1 MRRLHGIRWVTIA
14 LIMVGALVNFLSRQ
28 TLSIAAPTV
37 INTLHISHEQ
47 YGAITALFQVG
58 IIFQPLVGFV
68 IDLMGVKP
76 GFALFA
82 FLWSVICM
90 AHGLATSW
98 QMLAGLRGMLGFAEG
113 AFSPG
118 GLKVVSEWFPARERG
133 LAGGLYN
140 IGPSLGSMVAP
151 PLVAWAILNYSW
163 QFSFVIV
170 GLISLAWVAVWLL
183 FYHPLARHPLV
194 SAEEREMIVSGQESL
209 VKEGAAKPD
218 LVSAFTM
225 ILIGLTAAS
234 FFILS
239 KAVAFALVGA
249 AILLWI
255 VLRLGF
261 RKALEN
267 PLFFQRN
274 FWGIALPRF
283 LTDPTWGMLSFWVPL
298 YLTQVRHFDL
308 KQIAIYA
315 WLPFLAADLGC
326 IFGPAVVLF
335 LQKRGLDLID
345 ARRGAFTLGAIL
357 MIGVAF
363 TGYVQNPLVAVALIS
378 LAGFAHQTLSVTMI
392 TMATDLFPRGEVGTV
407 AGMAGTCANTGILIF
422 TYELGHLVD
431 TMGYSPAFVLLAAL
445 DIVAAIVAWTVIKKP
460 AAHA

>member
-1 MRRLHGIRWVTIA
+1 MRRFLGLRWLTIG
-14 LIMVGALVNFLSRQ
+14 LIMLGAMVNFLSRQ

-37 INTLHISHEQ
+37 IANLHIITQQ
-47 YGAITALFQVG
+47 YGWITSAFQGGIMLQPAVG
-58 IIFQPLVGFV
+58 YV
-68 IDLMGVKP
+68 IDILGVKP

-90 AHGLATSW
+90 AHGLAGSW
-98 QMLAGLRGMLGFAEG
+98 QVLAGLRGLLGFAEG

-140 IGPSLGSMVAP
+140 IGPSLGSMLAP

-163 QFSFVIV
+163 QASFVIV
-170 GLISLAWVAVWLL
+170 GLISLVWVGLWLI
-183 FYHPLARHPLV
+183 FYRPVRQHPTL
-194 SAEEREMIVSGQESL
+194 SDEERAYILSGQETFL
-209 VKEGAAKPD
+209 QATDKKP
-218 LVSAFTM
+218 S
-225 ILIGLTAAS
+225 
-234 FFILS
+234 ILS
-239 KAVAFALVGA
+239 
-249 AILLWI
+249 ILK
-255 VLRLGF
+255 R
-261 RKALEN
+261 
-267 PLFFQRN
+267 RN

-298 YLTQVRHFDL
+298 YLTTVRHFDL
-308 KQIAIYA
+308 KHIALYA

-326 IFGPAVVLF
+326 IFGPSVVLF

-345 ARRGAFTLGAIL
+345 ARRGAFTLGAVM

-363 TGYVQNPLVAVALIS
+363 TGVVQNPLMAVALIS

-392 TMATDLFPRGEVGTV
+392 TMATDLFPRSEVGTV
-407 AGMAGTCANTGILIF
+407 AGMAGTCANLGILIF
-422 TYELGHLVD
+422 TFELGQRVGEI
-431 TMGYSPAFVLLAAL
+431 GYTPVFVLLAAL
-445 DIVAAIVAWTVIKKP
+445 DIVAAIVAWTVIRKP